1 MTDGVRTLLAPGD
14 TSPLKKRG
22 LFHAV
27 ETEFNIASI
36 YIHGLFIAGKGR
48 LGIITM

>member
-1 MTDGVRTLLAPGD
+1 MVYITCPGD
-14 TSPLKKRG
+14 SSPLKKRG

-36 YIHGLFIAGKGR
+36 YIHGLFIAEKGR
-48 LGIITM
+48 QES